1 MVGISYNEFRFKLKT
16 EIRLGNSMVDQVIKN
31 GLVVDPEKGTI
42 THKNIGIKDGK
53 IALITTEEIISKEV
67 WDAEGLVVSP
77 GFIDIHSHVSGQ
89 DYAGL
94 LSARQGITTT
104 VGGNC
109 GASPLDLCEFFTEQ
123 DEKGFLINQV
133 SFIGHSTLRRELGSG
148 DPLSSASPKEIEIME
163 RQVRE
168 ALEAGACGISLGLAY
183 IPGSSEEEIFRL
195 SQIVADAGKLIA
207 VDTRLKSHDDL
218 DSLRE
223 VVEISRRTGARTQV
237 SHFVYQ
243 YGTGVLTEA
252 LEIIDEARAEGIDI
266 RLDSGM
272 YTPWTSGIQAV
283 LFSPESLK
291 VSGLSLS
298 DILIITGPYKGQ
310 RVTEELYQELRAQEE
325 RTSVV
330 VFGDGVEEEIYE
342 ALRHPW
348 AMPSTD
354 IGPYEPGEGHP
365 QIAGS
370 FPRYFSKMVRKR
382 KELSLI
388 EAIRKATLLPA
399 ETLNLKNKGRMV
411 IGADADFVIF
421 DPEVIQD
428 GSDFLGIGEP
438 DAPPLGIQSVWVA
451 GSPIVVHNE
460 DQGKKLGK
468 IERS

>member
-1 MVGISYNEFRFKLKT
+1 
-16 EIRLGNSMVDQVIKN
+16 MVDQVIKN
-31 GLVVDPEKGTI
+31 GLIADPEMGTI
-42 THKNIGIKDGK
+42 ELKNIGIQDGK
-53 IALITTEEIISKEV
+53 IVTISEEELIGKEV
-67 WDAEGLVVSP
+67 WDAQGMIVSP

-109 GASPLDLCEFFTEQ
+109 GASPLNLCEFFSEQ
-123 DEKGFLINQV
+123 EERGFLINQV

-148 DPLSSASPKEIEIME
+148 DPLSSASAREIEIME
-163 RQVRE
+163 AQVRE
-168 ALEAGACGISLGLAY
+168 ALNAGACGISLGLAY
-183 IPGSSEEEIFRL
+183 IPGSSEEEIYRL

-207 VDTRLKSHDDL
+207 VDTRLKTPDDL

-243 YGTGVLTEA
+243 YGTGILTEA
-252 LEIIDEARAEGIDI
+252 LAIIDEARAEGIDI

-283 LFSPESLK
+283 LFSPDSLK
-291 VSGLSLS
+291 ASGLELGN
-298 DILIITGPYKGQ
+298 ILIITGPYKGQ
-310 RVTEELYQELRAQEE
+310 RMTKELYDQLRGQEE

-370 FPRYFSKMVRKR
+370 FPRYFYKMVRER

-399 ETLNLKNKGRMV
+399 ETLKLPNKGRMA
-411 IGADADFVIF
+411 IGADADLVIF
-421 DPEVIQD
+421 DPETIQD
-428 GSDFLGIGEP
+428 GSEFLGFGEP
-438 DAPPLGIQSVWVA
+438 DAPPTGIQSVWVNGVLA
-451 GSPIVVHNE
+451 IRDNQ
-460 DQGKKLGK
+460 DQGKRSGK

>member
-1 MVGISYNEFRFKLKT
+1 
-16 EIRLGNSMVDQVIKN
+16 MVDQVIRN
-31 GLVVDPEKGTI
+31 GLIADPVKGTI
-42 THKNIGIKDGK
+42 EPKNIGIQDGK
-53 IALITTEEIISKEV
+53 IVVISEEELVGRKV
-67 WDAEGLVVSP
+67 WDATGLIVSP

-109 GASPLDLCEFFTEQ
+109 GGSPVDLGKFFSEQ
-123 DEKGFLINQV
+123 EENGFIINQV

-148 DPLSSASPKEIEIME
+148 DPLSSASAGEIEIME
-163 RQVRE
+163 AQVRE
-168 ALEAGACGISLGLAY
+168 ALDAGACGISLGLAY
-183 IPGSSEEEIFRL
+183 IPGSSEEEIYRL

-207 VDTRLKSHDDL
+207 VDTRLKTPDDL

-243 YGTGVLTEA
+243 YGTGILTEA
-252 LEIIDEARAEGIDI
+252 LAIIDEARSEGIDI

-283 LFSPESLK
+283 LFSPDSLK
-291 VSGLSLS
+291 ASGLELGN
-298 DILIITGPYKGQ
+298 ILIITGPYKGQ
-310 RVTEELYQELRAQEE
+310 RMTKELYDRLRGQEE

-370 FPRYFSKMVRKR
+370 FPRYFYKMVRER

-399 ETLNLKNKGRMV
+399 ETLKLPTKGRMA

-421 DPEVIQD
+421 DPETIQD
-428 GSDFLGIGEP
+428 GSEFLGFGEP
-438 DAPPLGIQSVWVA
+438 DAPPTGIQSVWVNGVLA
-451 GSPIVVHNE
+451 IRDNQ
-460 DQGKKLGK
+460 DQGKRSGK